1 MRPRGA
7 RPAVLAFACLTA
19 TLALALAT
27 ATSAFAIALPF
38 HSNMSGA
45 QQTATGIPGDP
56 DGSGTASFS
65 MDNISHEV
73 CFTVSWSN
81 LTPPVGFGHIHE
93 GAAGQVENPGFT
105 IPLFTTTSTNGVTSP
120 QSGCTLT
127 VPGQIE
133 AINLLPSFFNVVIH
147 NLQFPVG
154 AIRGQIVRG

>member
-1 MRPRGA
+1 MRPTGA
-7 RPAVLAFACLTA
+7 RSAVLGLACLTA
-19 TLALALAT
+19 TMAFALAT

-45 QQTATGIPGDP
+45 QQAATGIPGDP

-65 MDNISHEV
+65 MDTISHNV

-81 LTPPVGFGHIHE
+81 VTPPVGFGHIHE

-105 IPLFTTTSTNGVTSP
+105 IPLFMTTSTAGVSSP

-127 VPGQIE
+127 IPGQIE

-147 NLQFPVG
+147 NLEHPVG